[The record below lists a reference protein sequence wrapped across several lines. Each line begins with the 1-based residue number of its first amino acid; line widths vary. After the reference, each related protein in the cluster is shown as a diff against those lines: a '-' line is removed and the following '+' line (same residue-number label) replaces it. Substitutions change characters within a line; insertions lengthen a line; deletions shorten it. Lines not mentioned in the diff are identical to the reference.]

1 MLKNK
6 KNMTNLP
13 ILHIGSDVVFTI
25 AVRDIFATPVDAIV
39 NPANKGL
46 SHGGGLA
53 EIISRMAGRAL
64 DDECDT
70 LIARDGILETSDAV
84 ITTAGQL
91 NFNAVIHAV
100 GPRMGSGN
108 ELEKLEQAI
117 QNVLQLAERVSQDKD
132 TAYQINS
139 VAFPMISTGV
149 YCVPKPVCAQAFANV
164 MKAYIQAPTE
174 GKLKNVWLCVGL
186 DDFDLFT
193 QHFKDDKQLDVQ
205 ATQQTTIPEIDLS
218 DDALITGDSEI
229 DDWFH

>member
-1 MLKNK
+1 MI
-6 KNMTNLP
+6 NLP

-25 AVRDIFATPVDAIV
+25 AVRDIFAAPVDAIV

-53 EIISRMAGRAL
+53 EIISRMAGREL
-64 DDECDT
+64 DDECDAI
-70 LIARDGILETSDAV
+70 IARDGILETSDAV

-100 GPRMGSGN
+100 GPRMGCGN
-108 ELEKLEQAI
+108 ELEKLEKAI
-117 QNVLQLAERVSQDKD
+117 QNVLRVAELANQDTD
-132 TAYQINS
+132 SAYQINS

-164 MKAYIQAPTE
+164 MKSYMQAPTE
-174 GKLKNVWLCVGL
+174 HTLKSVWLCVGL

-193 QHFKDDKQLDVQ
+193 RHFSTDRQRVVQ
-205 ATQQTTIPEIDLS
+205 TSQQNDIPEIDLS
-218 DDALITGDSEI
+218 DEEHSAGSSDI